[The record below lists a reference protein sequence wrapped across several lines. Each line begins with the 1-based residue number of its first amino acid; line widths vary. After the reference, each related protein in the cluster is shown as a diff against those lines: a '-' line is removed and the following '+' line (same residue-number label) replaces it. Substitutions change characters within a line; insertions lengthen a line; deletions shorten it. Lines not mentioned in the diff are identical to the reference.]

1 VAQQEATLLL
11 KIKQAGQ
18 EVLDRFVITLGDV
31 VNIAKSV
38 ASALYSTVEAYREE
52 QKAIN
57 QLTQAMI
64 QQGVFTSDLRTKYL
78 EQASALQDLT
88 GVADDQIIAAQKT
101 LQSMVGTQEVT
112 EALTKATL
120 DFAAAKG
127 IDLSAAAELVGK
139 AIASETN
146 ALARYGIQIEQSSSE
161 SQKLANVVEALN
173 KKFQGQAEAG
183 ARDLGIIERLGAA
196 WGDFLESVGALLA
209 PFTIALA
216 GAATAAL
223 KFFTAMMPSNLDKS
237 KASIRDVDVE
247 VTRLRK
253 SIASLEEI
261 YRTGP
266 GGAMEETA
274 RARIAAMEAEIEQL
288 TLHKAKLLEMEKQA
302 ADQAVEIQRQK
313 QSEISKLEQE
323 KAVLDQDR
331 RVQEQEMMWM
341 TNEEQLQAQVRLLD
355 QMIANEQ
362 SASARK
368 KLVKDRERTTEA
380 LAQEVAWKRANQ
392 LHAYFLQ
399 QDAELVG
406 AFSQLA
412 TAIMDSESK
421 ALFLVQQGAA
431 LATTWMLT
439 QVAAM
444 QALASIPYPANLA
457 AAANIETIGY
467 IKMAAIGATT
477 LKGLAEG
484 GVVKAQPGGAP
495 FIIGEGGRDEAV
507 IPLEDGMVPGMGG
520 NTYVFNGPV
529 MGDAQQAREFAVMI
543 DRELLKLRRRN
554 ESVSFEDVS

>member
-18 EVLDRFVITLGDV
+18 EILDRFVITLGDV

-38 ASALYSTVEAYREE
+38 ASALYSTIEAYREE
-52 QKAIN
+52 EKAVN

-64 QQGVFTSDLRTKYL
+64 QQGVFTSDLRSKYL
-78 EQASALQDLT
+78 EQASALQKLT
-88 GVADDQIIAAQKT
+88 TYGDEQIVNAQRI
-101 LQSMVGTQEVT
+101 LQSMVGNQEVT
-112 EALTKATL
+112 EDLTRATL

-127 IDLSAAAELVGK
+127 IDLASAAELVGK
-139 AIASETN
+139 SIASETN
-146 ALARYGIQIEQSSSE
+146 VLSRYGIQIEQSASQG
-161 SQKLANVVEALN
+161 QKLTNVITALN
-173 KKFQGQAEAG
+173 SKFEGQAQAAAQG
-183 ARDLGIIERLGAA
+183 LGKIDQLKNT
-196 WGDFLESVGALLA
+196 WSDFLEKTGAALTPFVIKLAEATTAAIRFASALLPNTFSA
-209 PFTIALA
+209 SKNSVAELRAEMERLNKEIDRTQVQQQSMARFGGEAMDQVMAQLEA
-216 GAATAAL
+216 RRAAL
-223 KFFTAMMPSNLDKS
+223 QLEMT
-237 KASIRDVDVE
+237 KA
-247 VTRLRK
+247 
-253 SIASLEEI
+253 
-261 YRTGP
+261 
-266 GGAMEETA
+266 
-274 RARIAAMEAEIEQL
+274 
-288 TLHKAKLLEMEKQA
+288 LEMEKQA
-302 ADQAVEIQRQK
+302 AAQAVEIQRQK
-313 QSEISKLEQE
+313 FAEISRLEQE
-323 KAVLDQDR
+323 KAILDQDR
-331 RVQEQEMMWM
+331 RVQEQEMLWM
-341 TNEEQLQAQVRLLD
+341 NNEELLKAQMALLD
-355 QMIANEQ
+355 KQISNEQ
-362 SASARK
+362 SAATRK
-368 KLVKDRERTTEA
+368 KLIKDRERTAES
-380 LAQEVAWKRANQ
+380 LAQEVAWKRSLQ
-392 LHAYFLQ
+392 QHAYFLQ

-507 IPLEDGMVPGMGG
+507 IPLEDGMVPGMSGG
-520 NTYVFNGPV
+520 NTYIFNGPV

-543 DRELLKLRRRN
+543 DRELLRLRRRN
-554 ESVSFEDVS
+554 ESVAFEDVS